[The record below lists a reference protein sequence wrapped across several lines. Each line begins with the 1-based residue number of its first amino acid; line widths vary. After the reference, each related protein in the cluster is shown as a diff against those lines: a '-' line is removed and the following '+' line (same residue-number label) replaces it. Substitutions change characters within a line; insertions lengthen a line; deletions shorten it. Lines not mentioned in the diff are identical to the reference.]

1 MIDRISKE
9 GNYIYREQDG
19 KVYLDISRGKEVK
32 LKFGETSVAIEESY
46 EHGDKQSSIEII
58 MFVKRY
64 ATKQGYEIERSNTE
78 LYGEYRLHVFLY
90 KLGYKRCATGCC
102 DLDYISDKRWYVN
115 EAGKLI
121 GSIGL

>member
-46 EHGDKQSSIEII
+46 EHGDKQSSN
-58 MFVKRY
+58 F
-64 ATKQGYEIERSNTE
+64 
-78 LYGEYRLHVFLY
+78 
-90 KLGYKRCATGCC
+90 
-102 DLDYISDKRWYVN
+102 
-115 EAGKLI
+115 
-121 GSIGL
+121 